1 MNRQAVRLLKPEKT
15 RLSGRAWGC
24 STPRSLQS
32 YFVVALLAMAFA
44 GRGFAQAAAPAAD
57 AATPAA
63 PAALADKPATARAG
77 APAAAPARTAAEKV
91 NGACVAPGRPLGF
104 GRPDFEA

>member
-1 MNRQAVRLLKPEKT
+1 VRLLKPEKT
-15 RLSGRAWGC
+15 RLSGRAWGR

-44 GRGFAQAAAPAAD
+44 GRGFAQAAAPAA
-57 AATPAA
+57 
-63 PAALADKPATARAG
+63 
-77 APAAAPARTAAEKV
+77 APARTAAEKG
-91 NGACVAPGRPLGF
+91 NGAGVAPGRPLGF

>member
-15 RLSGRAWGC
+15 RLSGRAWGR

-63 PAALADKPATARAG
+63 
-77 APAAAPARTAAEKV
+77 APARTAAEKG
-91 NGACVAPGRPLGF
+91 NGAGVAPGRPLGF